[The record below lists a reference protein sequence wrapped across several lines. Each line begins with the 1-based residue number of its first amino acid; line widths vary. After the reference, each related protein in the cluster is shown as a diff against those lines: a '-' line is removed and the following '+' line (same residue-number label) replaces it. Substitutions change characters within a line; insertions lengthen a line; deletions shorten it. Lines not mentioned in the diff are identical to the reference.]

1 MLTMR
6 IKHTSSC
13 SEENHLKIL
22 KIRFVFVSRAPY
34 TIEKPRPTPNLWR
47 VQVIMVG
54 LASSRK
60 VLMKQTRTPESST

>member
-1 MLTMR
+1 M
-6 IKHTSSC
+6 
-13 SEENHLKIL
+13 
-22 KIRFVFVSRAPY
+22 VFVSRAPY